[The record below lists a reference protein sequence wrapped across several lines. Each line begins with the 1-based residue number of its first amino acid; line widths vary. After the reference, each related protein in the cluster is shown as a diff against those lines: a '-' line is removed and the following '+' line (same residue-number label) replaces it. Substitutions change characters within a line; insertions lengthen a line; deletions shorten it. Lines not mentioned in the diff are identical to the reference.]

1 MSKTEIQET
10 GWTKEL
16 RMWDTLFELK
26 QDDPDFGF
34 EGTIYFATDFAKD
47 VSTGEF
53 KTVIAYTSFNG
64 MNLGKGIC
72 SFIVTNDILEE
83 KFQPIETSFREYEKI
98 IEKEYWEERRKEEKE
113 EKEEE
118 TSLLTGIVDKNGE
131 DLCLNDKWSFQEEVF
146 TLEKVNQEYWFI
158 PEKNKENE
166 LEWVDPIISNQ
177 GIKVKEEVHTGD

>member
-26 QDDPDFGF
+26 QDDPNFGF
-34 EGTIYFATDFAKD
+34 EGTIFFATDFAKD
-47 VSTGEF
+47 VSTGDF

-72 SFIVTNDILEE
+72 SFIVTSEILEE

-98 IEKEYWEERRKEEKE
+98 IEKEYWEERRKEEQQE
-113 EKEEE
+113 ED
-118 TSLLTGIVDKNGE
+118 TSLPTSLVDKNGE
-131 DLCLNDKWSFQEEVF
+131 ALYLNDKWAFQGEVF
-146 TLEKVNQEYWFI
+146 VLEKVNQEYWFI
-158 PEKNKENE
+158 PEKNKDNE

-177 GIKVKEEVHTGD
+177 GVKIKEEAPTGEM